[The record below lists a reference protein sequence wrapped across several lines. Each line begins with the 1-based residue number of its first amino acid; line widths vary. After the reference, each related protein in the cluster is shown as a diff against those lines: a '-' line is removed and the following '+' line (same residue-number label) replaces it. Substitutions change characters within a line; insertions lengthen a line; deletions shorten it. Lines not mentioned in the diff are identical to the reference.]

1 MTASQTPATAQVP
14 EPDAAETG
22 HAGRFDRVPGFGR
35 PTARFV
41 YWWTVALL
49 AANVGIVATGGAV
62 RLTGSG
68 LGCPTWPRCTDDS
81 FVPHGA
87 LGVHGVIEF
96 GNRMLTW
103 VLTIIAIGAFIAV
116 LRYARSVRRDKW
128 LVTLLALGIP
138 FQGVIGGITVLT
150 KLNPWVVALHFV
162 LSMVLVSGA
171 TVLVY
176 RLRPNSAPPQAAG
189 PRIRLGRQLAWLQY
203 LVTWAVI
210 YLGTVV
216 TGSGPHAGDTE
227 APRNGLAP
235 DHATQLHADAVFVLI
250 GLAVAI
256 TVFARVLQL
265 PERRTAYTFVGLL
278 TLQGVIGV
286 VQYNTGLPIVLVI
299 AHMAV
304 SALLL
309 ITATW
314 LILQFTMRTSAA
326 DDIPADAVEP
336 TAGQRWSPAG
346 EAR

>member
-1 MTASQTPATAQVP
+1 MTTSQTPSVAPATDPTTPAP
-14 EPDAAETG
+14 AS
-22 HAGRFDRVPGFGR
+22 GRWARVPGFGR

-41 YWWTVALL
+41 YWWAIALL
-49 AANVGIVATGGAV
+49 VANVGIVATGGAV

-103 VLTIIAIGAFIAV
+103 VLTVVAIATWIAV
-116 LRYARSVRRDKW
+116 LRYARSARRDKW

-150 KLNPWVVALHFV
+150 KLNPWVVSLHFV
-162 LSMVLVSGA
+162 LSMALVSGA

-176 RLRPNSAPPQAAG
+176 RLRPGAPPAPPATPG
-189 PRIRLGRQLAWLQY
+189 RRLGRSLAWLQY
-203 LVTWAVI
+203 LVTWVAI

-216 TGSGPHAGDTE
+216 TGSGPHAGDTD
-227 APRNGLAP
+227 AKRNGLAP
-235 DHATQLHADAVFVLI
+235 DNATQLHADAVFVLI

-256 TVFARVLQL
+256 GIFTRVLALREQ
-265 PERRTAYTFVGLL
+265 RTAYTFLGLIAV
-278 TLQGVIGV
+278 QGILGV
-286 VQYNTGLPIVLVI
+286 VQYNTGLPIALVI
-299 AHMAV
+299 AHMTV

-309 ITATW
+309 IAATW
-314 LILQFTMRTSAA
+314 LVLQFGRTGS
-326 DDIPADAVEP
+326 ADAESTEP
-336 TAGQRWSPAG
+336 ANTTSVSTGS
-346 EAR
+346 